1 MYLISYRGNIN
12 EPTSI
17 NENRPY
23 DVTEALKQGFH
34 CWVDVWFHEGRL
46 YLGSNEPKYVI
57 KPTFVNIFSLWC
69 NAMNFETLL
78 ELRRV
83 KAVNYFQY
91 RGTPTLTNRDYII
104 SDKVIEGYEKDTIIF
119 TNDPV
124 YKELPFKG
132 IISPTISELV
142 DV

>member
-1 MYLISYRGNIN
+1 MYLISYRGNLTESN
-12 EPTSI
+12 SK

-23 DVTEALKQGFH
+23 YVTEVLKQGFH
-34 CWVDVWFHEGRL
+34 CWVDVWFYEGKL
-46 YLGSNEPKYVI
+46 YLGSDEPKYAI

-104 SDKVIEGYEKDTIIF
+104 SDTIIEGYEKDTIIF

-132 IISPTISELV
+132 IISSTISEMV
-142 DV
+142 DT